1 VTGDITHLS
10 CQEFVELV
18 TDYLEGALDEATTAR
33 FEHHLNLCPGC
44 VVYLEQ
50 MQETAARL
58 GSVPVESLSPEA
70 QSALLEAF
78 RGFRR

>member
-1 VTGDITHLS
+1 VTGDIEHLS

-18 TDYLEGALDEATTAR
+18 TDYLEGALDEATVLR
-33 FEHHLNLCPGC
+33 FEHHLSLCHGC

-50 MQETAARL
+50 MQETATRL
-58 GSVPVESLSPEA
+58 GSIPVESLSPDA
-70 QSALLEAF
+70 QTVLLDAF

>member
-1 VTGDITHLS
+1 VTGDIAHLS

-18 TDYLEGALDEATTAR
+18 TDYLEGVLDAATTAR
-33 FEHHLNLCPGC
+33 FEHHLNLCHGC